1 MALRSLVPFAHV
13 ADLAAS
19 IAFYEKLGF
28 HVKNSWTHPSSDR
41 PTWAW
46 LQCDDAHL
54 MVAKSSGPIVPDEQA
69 VFFYLYA
76 DDVAA
81 THAELRDAGIEVGEI
96 TYAFYAPRGEFFVR
110 DPDGYGLRITHSGQ

>member
-1 MALRSLVPFAHV
+1 MALRSLVPFVHV
-13 ADLAAS
+13 ADLAVS
-19 IAFYEKLGF
+19 IAFYGKLGF
-28 HVKNSWTHPSSDR
+28 QVKNTWTHPSSDR

-54 MVAKSSGPIVPDEQA
+54 MIAKSSGPIVPDEQA

-110 DPDGYGLRITHSGQ
+110 DPDGYGLRITHVGQ